1 MTPSC
6 FSPAAAFVLLCRPIK
21 TSKIG
26 VKVAGH
32 RLCLCVSPV
41 CRTFCD
47 DDRGLRQPG
56 SLGRLRYGAMAC
68 ETKLTKYTR
77 LPALFDAGPV
87 SAWMPSSMHQS
98 LKYRFRALHRPC
110 REAPSLTRP

>member
-6 FSPAAAFVLLCRPIK
+6 FSLAAAFVLLCRPIK

-77 LPALFDAGPV
+77 LPALFDARPGLRMDALFHAPV
-87 SAWMPSSMHQS
+87 LEVSLPGAAPPMP
-98 LKYRFRALHRPC
+98 
-110 REAPSLTRP
+110 